1 MDDRRFDSL
10 VRALA
15 EGKSRRSVL
24 KGFLGLG
31 GAAAVGGTLLEGG
44 TDAARRPTPTPTPVR
59 CPGNQTPVNG
69 VCTCPASAPFECGP
83 DCCTSEAGGPPTPT
97 HSECCDN
104 ACCFGTCYG
113 EELCC
118 PTNDRSAGEFPIP
131 PTHKICESAV
141 NGTECC
147 ELDAPCCEVD
157 GCCDTVC
164 WAGNA
169 FCCSQEAFCPGG
181 GSVED
186 VCCVNEGDQLFAC
199 CNGGTDA
206 RVCYDTSVDGACC
219 TDADCNDPCL
229 VCNAATNICE
239 PRCDAE
245 NEVCCTE
252 QAGPGVCVTGECCLG
267 APCPNMGDLC
277 CLTPEGTQCLDVE
290 VCPDECDCPEGTT
303 CCRESATAPV
313 ICVLGDSCACDNFCG
328 PIETDANN
336 GSYYCCTEPDYTICC
351 DGPESECCGGP
362 AGRQCQPNGHC
373 CEAAT
378 PLYCPGDGSIEPSCC
393 ATACNPLNG
402 ACTPSDACQTA
413 ENCDAC
419 EVCQMGLCQPC
430 EAVGLECCSD
440 GVCREACE
448 VQLCL
453 PEGQTCPNAAGL
465 QCCEGL
471 GCCGGQCCASAN
483 CCEDSS
489 VCCGPNC
496 ARCEADICVEDCRVG
511 FCLCLEGQTCDQQTG
526 LCVPVLVCED
536 LGSQCSLDTDCC
548 SGLCDVTSLCVDC
561 KQPGGSCVDDSDC
574 CNNNC
579 DENAC
584 S

>member
-186 VCCVNEGDQLFAC
+186 ICCVNVGDQLFAC

-206 RVCYDTSVDGACC
+206 RFCYDTSVDGACC
-219 TDADCNDPCL
+219 TDADCGDPCL

-245 NEVCCTE
+245 NEVCCTGLP
-252 QAGPGVCVTGECCLG
+252 GPGVCITGECCSFDDCGEGRACCDAASGTLCVDQTFCPNSCSAESPCIG
-267 APCPNMGDLC
+267 CSTCIDGLCFEGCAEGEECCWTEAGDQCFPAGTCGPNGCVCDGGLDCCVIDDEFTCVDLSQPGACCTDADCGDPCQVCNLQGLTCEALCGAGQNCCVEDEVAYCTAAPC
-277 CLTPEGTQCLDVE
+277 
-290 VCPDECDCPEGTT
+290 ECDRMC
-303 CCRESATAPV
+303 S
-313 ICVLGDSCACDNFCG
+313 
-328 PIETDANN
+328 DA
-336 GSYYCCTEPDYTICC
+336 GLDCCTINNVFAGCYDRSAEEACC
-351 DGPESECCGGP
+351 TAGECEHLNEFDDCLVGACTDFACEQLSSCTAGQFCCGGNCSDTP
-362 AGRQCQPNGHC
+362 CAAGEAGDACLEHSQCRSALC
-373 CEAAT
+373 CE
-378 PLYCPGDGSIEPSCC
+378 ERCC
-393 ATACNPLNG
+393 A
-402 ACTPSDACQTA
+402 
-413 ENCDAC
+413 
-419 EVCQMGLCQPC
+419 
-430 EAVGLECCSD
+430 D
-440 GVCREACE
+440 GER
-448 VQLCL
+448 CL
-453 PEGQTCPNAAGL
+453 
-465 QCCEGL
+465 
-471 GCCGGQCCASAN
+471 GGQCGN
-483 CCEDSS
+483 END
-489 VCCGPNC
+489 GGQPG
-496 ARCEADICVEDCRVG
+496 DICVEHSH
-511 FCLCLEGQTCDQQTG
+511 CLSEMCCGGRCCASG
-526 LCVPVLVCED
+526 LNCCSD
-536 LGSQCSLDTDCC
+536 QCSELEC
-548 SGLCDVTSLCVDC
+548 
-561 KQPGGSCVDDSDC
+561 
-574 CNNNC
+574 
-579 DENAC
+579 E
-584 S
+584 